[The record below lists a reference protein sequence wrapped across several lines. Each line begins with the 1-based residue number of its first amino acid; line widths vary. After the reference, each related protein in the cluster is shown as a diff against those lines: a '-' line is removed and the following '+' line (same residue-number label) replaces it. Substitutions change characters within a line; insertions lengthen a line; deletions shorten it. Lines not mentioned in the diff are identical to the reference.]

1 MISML
6 RSRIRP
12 LIVVATMS
20 ALGLLTPQQ
29 PLGAQGKTDGRRWV
43 ATWATAAAWRPVAAR
58 DEASGTPA
66 AAQTP
71 PAAAQRG
78 AAASSSIP
86 GPIVAIDLNDQTLR
100 QIVHTSV
107 GGDRARVVF
116 SNAFGTAPLAI
127 GGAHLAL
134 RGKDAAITAGS
145 GRPLL
150 FGGERSTTIPA
161 GAIMVSDTVEI
172 AVPAD
177 ADLAIDL
184 YFPGNTR
191 QSESPVT
198 LHNRGYQTN
207 YVSRPG
213 NHTGADDLP
222 VMTTTPIWHWLARV
236 EVAAAPEAYAIVA
249 LGDSITDGFGSTM
262 DKNTRWPDELGKR
275 LRANSRTRHASV
287 INVGIGGNRVLSE
300 MNPGFGVNALARF
313 DRDVLA
319 QPGAT
324 HIIVL
329 EGINDIGMARRG
341 SGPTAAVLIAAHR
354 QLIERAHA
362 RGFRIY
368 GATLTPFEG
377 AGSYSAEG
385 ETVRA
390 AVNEWIRT
398 GGVYDGVIDF
408 DAAVRDPQR
417 PTRFR
422 PEYHAGDFLH
432 PNSAGYKAMAEAADL
447 KPFEPKHR

>member
-1 MISML
+1 MTSML
-6 RSRIRP
+6 RSRVRP
-12 LIVVATMS
+12 LVVVAIMC
-20 ALGLLTPQQ
+20 ALGLLAPWQ
-29 PLGAQGKTDGRRWV
+29 PLGAQGKTNGRRWV
-43 ATWATAAAWRPVAAR
+43 ATWATGAASRPAAAR
-58 DEASGTPA
+58 DGAAATAPA

-116 SNAFGTAPLAI
+116 SNAFGTAPLMI

-134 RGKDAAITAGS
+134 RRKEAAIAPGS

-150 FGGERSTTIPA
+150 FGGERSATIPA
-161 GAIMVSDTVEI
+161 GAIMVSDTVDI

-184 YFPGNTR
+184 YFPGNTQ

-236 EVAAAPEAYAIVA
+236 EVTAPDAYAIVA

-262 DKNTRWPDELGKR
+262 DANSRWPDELGKR

-287 INVGIGGNRVLSE
+287 INVGIGGNRILGE

-385 ETVRA
+385 ETVRTA
-390 AVNEWIRT
+390 LNDWIRT

-417 PTRFR
+417 PTRFL
-422 PEYHAGDFLH
+422 PGYHAGDFLH
-432 PNSAGYKAMAEAADL
+432 PNSAGYRAMADAADL
-447 KPFEPKHR
+447 KLFEAKHR